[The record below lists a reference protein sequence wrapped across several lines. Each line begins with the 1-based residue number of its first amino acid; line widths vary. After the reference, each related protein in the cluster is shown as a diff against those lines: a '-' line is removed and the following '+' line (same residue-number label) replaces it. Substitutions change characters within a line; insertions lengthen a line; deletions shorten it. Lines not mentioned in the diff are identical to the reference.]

1 MSRNTKL
8 VIVIVALIAMIGL
21 SVYFITIE
29 DGWGYNPTGETQ
41 TESEEVQT
49 DEDTVESQTETQ
61 TETQEE
67 TETKEKTVAST
78 GYTVVIDPGHQAHQN
93 SDMEPIGP
101 GASELK
107 KK

>member
-1 MSRNTKL
+1 MSRKTKL
-8 VIVIVALIAMIGL
+8 IIVIVALIVMMGW
-21 SVYFITIE
+21 SVYIITIE

-41 TESEEVQT
+41 TESGEMQT
-49 DEDTVESQTETQ
+49 DDETADSQTEA
-61 TETQEE
+61 E
-67 TETKEKTVAST
+67 TETDTETEVETVASA

-93 SDMEPIGP
+93 SDLEPIGP